1 MKAEACTGNTPEGL
15 LGVNDTAWKANPA
28 SAPTSSQDTV
38 PNPVVDLMLNS
49 TSDPQ
54 HATCPLQG
62 SRLKCLQG
70 LFWLSRARILKPK
83 AVAQR

>member
-15 LGVNDTAWKANPA
+15 LGVSDTAWKANPA

-62 SRLKCLQG
+62 SGLKCL
-70 LFWLSRARILKPK
+70 
-83 AVAQR
+83 